1 MSRLSIGRDT
11 TLCMSL
17 SARPGTFGSRF
28 HNHLFAALSLDYVYK
43 AFSTQDLPAAISGI
57 RALGI
62 RGCAVS
68 MPFKEAC
75 IPLLD
80 ELAPSA
86 ARIQSVNTIV
96 HESGRLIGHNTD
108 YAAVRALIAE
118 LGLASDAKIT
128 LRGSGGMAK
137 AVAHALAELGFGAA
151 TLVARN
157 RERGEAL
164 AQATGLAYRAKL
176 ALDPQALLINATPLG
191 MAGAPE
197 AQERSFPEPAIARAE
212 SVFDVVA
219 QPVETPL
226 IRAARGLGKRVI
238 TGGQV
243 LVLQGLEQF
252 VLYTGLRPNAQQL
265 ADAAAFALR

>member
-17 SARPGTFGSRF
+17 AGRPGTFGSRF
-28 HNHLFAALSLDYVYK
+28 HNHLFGALGLDYVYK
-43 AFSTQDLPAAISGI
+43 AFRTEDLPGAIAGI
-57 RALGI
+57 RALGV
-62 RGCAVS
+62 RGCAIS

-75 IPLLD
+75 IALLD

-86 ARIQSVNTIV
+86 ATIQSVNTIV
-96 HESGRLIGHNTD
+96 NESGRLIGHNTD
-108 YAAVRALIAE
+108 YAAVRTLLAE
-118 LGLASDAKIT
+118 LGLPPEAKIV

-137 AVAHALAELGFGAA
+137 AVAHALSELRFRAVSI
-151 TLVARN
+151 VARN

-164 AQATGLAYRAKL
+164 AQATGHAYRERIP
-176 ALDPQALLINATPLG
+176 LDPQALLINVTPIG

-197 AQERSFPEPAIARAE
+197 AMERSFPEPAIARADA
-212 SVFDVVA
+212 VFDVVA

-226 IRAARGLGKRVI
+226 IRTARGLGKRVI

-252 VLYTGLRPNAQQL
+252 VLYTGQRPSPQQV
-265 ADAAAFALR
+265 ADAAAFALG